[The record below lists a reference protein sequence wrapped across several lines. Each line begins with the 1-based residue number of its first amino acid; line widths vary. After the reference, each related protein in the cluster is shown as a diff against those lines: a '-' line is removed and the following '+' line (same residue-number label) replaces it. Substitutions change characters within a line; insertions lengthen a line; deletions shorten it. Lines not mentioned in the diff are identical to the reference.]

1 MTISTPAKDY
11 DLRLWSGYSRTRC
24 EQEFGRARN
33 CTRSW
38 SLRQLRKKHPKNLT
52 INNMNA
58 ASIHSPSWPSRENNV
73 KLKLG
78 LWNVRSIG
86 KDDKLLSI
94 LGDALAR
101 RLNVLVLTET
111 RHSEKVCL
119 KLDGG
124 HTLYNSGPT
133 DEQRNIGGVG
143 FLVCAGEKPAPSVV
157 QFEGRSERV
166 ATLLLDYNGT
176 RIGICAAYSPTE
188 ASQSDSNK
196 EAFYKELTDAYSS
209 LKRKCKVAL
218 VLGDFNCRLG
228 RDARRLAG
236 KIVGAG
242 GSDGVATTENGLRVL
257 AFCKANGLRI
267 WNTWFNRSKVR
278 RHTWYHPAT
287 KRERC

>member
-1 MTISTPAKDY
+1 MTLII
-11 DLRLWSGYSRTRC
+11 
-24 EQEFGRARN
+24 QE
-33 CTRSW
+33 S
-38 SLRQLRKKHPKNLT
+38 
-52 INNMNA
+52 NMNA
-58 ASIHSPSWPSRENNV
+58 ASIHNPSRPSRENNV

-143 FLVCAGEKPAPSVV
+143 FLVCAGEKPAPSVI
-157 QFEGRSERV
+157 QFEGRSKRV

-176 RIGICAAYSPTE
+176 RIGVCAAHSPTE
-188 ASQSDSNK
+188 TSQSDSNK
-196 EAFYKELTDAYSS
+196 KS
-209 LKRKCKVAL
+209 LL
-218 VLGDFNCRLG
+218 L
-228 RDARRLAG
+228 
-236 KIVGAG
+236 
-242 GSDGVATTENGLRVL
+242 
-257 AFCKANGLRI
+257 
-267 WNTWFNRSKVR
+267 
-278 RHTWYHPAT
+278 
-287 KRERC
+287 